1 MCQLAMR
8 KKGQSKDKP
17 TGFSILISKTLR
29 AYECPVDVA
38 NLLYQLALWTDVL
51 MLSRAWPFGRGQYP
65 FQTRKLETPLVLASS
80 VSNST

>member
-1 MCQLAMR
+1 MG
-8 KKGQSKDKP
+8 KKRTKQRHKP

-38 NLLYQLALWTDVL
+38 NLLYQLALWRDVL
-51 MLSRAWPFGRGQYP
+51 MLSRAWPFGRSQYP
-65 FQTRKLETPLVLASS
+65 FQTRKLEAPLVLASS